1 MLLASILLAPDA
13 ATIRARVRFALLFIA
28 GCSAGALLL
37 HGLYGIN
44 KNQATP
50 SWCLWAC
57 AITAALWLLFYG
69 LADVW
74 PQSIAPKFAKPFA
87 IAGSNVLLAYLLSE
101 MHGSALD
108 LADLGGWYSRLARP
122 DLAHAMARSI
132 GCAVVILAVTAGLNR
147 LGFRLKL

>member
-1 MLLASILLAPDA
+1 
-13 ATIRARVRFALLFIA
+13 
-28 GCSAGALLL
+28 L

-44 KNQATP
+44 KNSATP

-57 AITAALWLLFYG
+57 AITAALWLLFYF
-69 LADVW
+69 LADVR
-74 PQSIAPKFAKPFA
+74 PQGLSVKLVKPFA
-87 IAGSNVLLAYLLSE
+87 IAGGNVLLAYLLSE

-108 LADLGGWYSRLARP
+108 LLGLGGWYSRLAQP

-132 GCAVVILAVTAGLNR
+132 GCAVVTLSITAGLNR